1 MSNQKIKEWLSNPK
15 REYSEG
21 LSLYN
26 EHKRDS
32 SRDKFFNT
40 PTPDTIH
47 MNMMLGELA
56 RISRILSQNESVA
69 QVKSEELPKKVI
81 SLGEPLTA
89 SQRRARS
96 FKIVNDDPE
105 VDYNSLPDDMKAKF
119 DNIKQLSKTIG
130 GLKVALDSAENN
142 EDRKKFADDL
152 CTKWDERKSL
162 WAELDAFI
170 TEDKKKAKENDKIPF
185 TEMNQEQLAK
195 AVKLRKDYINRAEKN
210 VTEKNRN
217 KTEKRIKE
225 WESEIDELEKLIN
238 S

>member
-1 MSNQKIKEWLSNPK
+1 
-15 REYSEG
+15 
-21 LSLYN
+21 
-26 EHKRDS
+26 
-32 SRDKFFNT
+32 
-40 PTPDTIH
+40 
-47 MNMMLGELA
+47 
-56 RISRILSQNESVA
+56 
-69 QVKSEELPKKVI
+69 
-81 SLGEPLTA
+81 
-89 SQRRARS
+89 
-96 FKIVNDDPE
+96 
-105 VDYNSLPDDMKAKF
+105 MKAKF
-119 DNIKQLSKTIG
+119 DNIKQLSKVIG

-152 CTKWDERKSL
+152 CTKWDERKSF

-185 TEMNQEQLAK
+185 TEMNKEQLAK

-210 VTEKNRN
+210 VTEKNRD